1 MDDIQHPRIAR
12 AIRWLVAHFDAQP
25 SLDEAAAVACMS
37 PAHFSR
43 EFHRFAGVS
52 PKLFV
57 KHLTLD
63 HLKARLAAGDD
74 LWSATTSAGLSGLG
88 RVHDHFVTLDAV
100 TPGEYRRGGEGLKIE
115 YGFHDCPFGEV
126 LLAAT
131 PRGICFLAFVDAD
144 ARARALSELQQ
155 TSPGAALA
163 ENPGATAA
171 QAAQLGVPGVAPVT
185 LCVPG
190 TNFQVQVWRALLRI
204 PEGAITTYAA
214 LAAAVGRPTA
224 TRAVANA
231 VGANPVSWLIPCHR
245 VIRTSGAL
253 GGYRWG
259 LDAKRALL
267 AYEEA
272 RRGGTLLKSAS

>member
-1 MDDIQHPRIAR
+1 MEEIQHPRIAR
-12 AIRWLVAHFDAQP
+12 AIRWLVANFDAQP
-25 SLDEAAAVACMS
+25 SLDDAAAVACMS

-57 KHLTLD
+57 KHLTLQ
-63 HLKARLAAGDD
+63 HLKTRLAAGDD
-74 LWSATTSAGLSGLG
+74 LWTATTASGLSGLG

-100 TPGEYRRGGEGLKIE
+100 TPGEFRRGGAGIE
-115 YGFHDCPFGEV
+115 VAYGFHDSPFGTV
-126 LLAAT
+126 LLATT
-131 PRGICFLAFVDAD
+131 PRGICFLAFAEDD
-144 ARARALSELQQ
+144 DARALSELAQ
-155 TSPGAALA
+155 TWPGAQLRKDA
-163 ENPGATAA
+163 ATTAPF
-171 QAAQLGVPGVAPVT
+171 AAQLGARAATPLRV
-185 LCVPG
+185 CVSG

-204 PEGAITTYAA
+204 PEGSLTTYAA
-214 LAAAVGRPTA
+214 LAAAVGRPSA

-231 VGANPVSWLIPCHR
+231 VGANPISWLIPCHR

-272 RRGGTLLKSAS
+272 RRA